1 MDFNMLWENINNIL
15 NIDIFGIFRVSDLII
30 MSIAL
35 IIGLHVFRT
44 LSRG

>member
-1 MDFNMLWENINNIL
+1 MDFNMLWESINNIL

-35 IIGLHVFRT
+35 IIALHVFRT

>member
-35 IIGLHVFRT
+35 IIALHVFRT